1 MRRHVWQSREGA
13 ADMITRRDF
22 MRMSVSGIAL
32 TACGPA
38 LSAAPDADAELA
50 GRLEADANALLRRS
64 PETASELGQDVGALS
79 GLRHQLDDR
88 SAAGRAAWRGE
99 AQAALSALSAIDG
112 KRLSTKSRLDLAT
125 AKFVQRTLAEGLAK
139 PGMIDLNL
147 RPSPYAVSQMGG
159 AYYWLPDLFGS
170 GAALKTAQDREDW
183 LLRLGALADALDQET
198 DRIGADAARGYCP
211 PAFVIER
218 TVTQMTALRDGSA
231 LIGPAVERAA
241 KSGLADLQPDA
252 EKIFRSRV
260 VPALDRQKAALEALR
275 GKAGEEGGVW
285 RHPDGEAWYRYGLA
299 ANTTIDADPDKLH
312 GEGLDQV
319 AGLLAELDRALAAQ
333 GMSKGSVGER
343 INALN
348 HDPRALV
355 SNDDGGRAR
364 LLAAAQERLDKI
376 IPRLPRMFLDPIV
389 DPVGVKRMAP
399 GVEAG
404 SPGAFYNDGAAG
416 ESAALMLNLARPED
430 QALWRLPTLIH
441 HELVPGHH
449 FQYSAVRHAAGLPLF
464 RRMILFSAYTEG
476 WALYAEQVADELGVY
491 EGDPLGRIGYL
502 QSELFRA
509 ARIVV
514 DTGLHAKRWGRE
526 KAVNYMAE
534 TIGEPLADARREIDR
549 YCVYPGQACSFK
561 VGANTIV
568 AAREAARR
576 RLGARFDIRRFHAL
590 ILTAGPVPMGVLTA
604 ALADW
609 DGA

>member
-1 MRRHVWQSREGA
+1 
-13 ADMITRRDF
+13 

-32 TACGPA
+32 TVCGRA
-38 LSAAPDADAELA
+38 FSASPDADAELA
-50 GRLEADANALLRRS
+50 GRLESDANALLRRS

-88 SAAGRAAWRGE
+88 SAAGRAAWRDE
-99 AQAALSALSAIDG
+99 AQAALHALSAIDG
-112 KRLSTKSRLDLAT
+112 NRLSAKGRLDLAT
-125 AKFVQRTLAEGLAK
+125 ASFVQKTLAAGLAK

-147 RPSPYAVSQMGG
+147 RPSPYVVSQMGG

-170 GAALKTAQDREDW
+170 GAPLKTSQDRDDW
-183 LLRLGALADALDQET
+183 LARLGALADALDQET
-198 DRIGADAARGYCP
+198 DRIGADAGRGYCP

-218 TVTQMTALRDGSA
+218 TVGQMTALRETSPERSA
-231 LIGPAVERAA
+231 LIGPALGRAA
-241 KSGLADLQPDA
+241 QSGLADLKPAA
-252 EKIFRSRV
+252 EAIFRSRV

-319 AGLLAELDRALAAQ
+319 AGLLAELDRALSAQ
-333 GMSKGSVGER
+333 GLTKGSVGER
-343 INALN
+343 IKALN

-355 SNDDGGRAR
+355 SNDDAGRAR

-376 IPRLPRMFLDPIV
+376 VPRLPAMFLDPIV
-389 DPVGVKRMAP
+389 DPVGVRRMAP
-399 GVEAG
+399 GVEPG
-404 SPGAFYNDGAAG
+404 SPGAFYSDGAAG

-514 DTGLHAKRWGRE
+514 DTGLHAKRWVRD

-534 TIGEPLADARREIDR
+534 TIGEPLADARREVDR
-549 YCVYPGQACSFK
+549 YCAYPGQACSFK

-590 ILTAGPVPMGVLTA
+590 ILNAGPVPMGVLTA